1 MNLIIFPTFFMTQI
15 GGVMSYIEVLNL
27 SEVVWDE
34 REGYSFNLLRVS
46 IQYDQHQFLKMLP
59 FSSIHYWLL
68 YKKKNHGVC

>member
-34 REGYSFNLLRVS
+34 REGYSFILLRLS
-46 IQYDQHQFLKMLP
+46 IQYDQHHLLKVMS
-59 FSSIHYWLL
+59 F
-68 YKKKNHGVC
+68 V